1 MLATRLS
8 AVCFA
13 LVTLTGQ
20 QPIQARNDCLSSEET
35 RTAMQEHRLISMV
48 TASRSASAASDGE
61 VLRARLCRVGETHVY
76 VISALRRDGKVM
88 HVTVDAVSGA
98 IVTQP

>member
-1 MLATRLS
+1 MIAARMLVACL
-8 AVCFA
+8 A
-13 LVTLTGQ
+13 LVLLTGQ

-35 RTAMQEHRLISMV
+35 RAAMQEHRLISMV
-48 TASRSASAASDGE
+48 MASRSASAASDGE
-61 VLRARLCRVGETHVY
+61 VLRARLCRMGEAHVY